1 MGRVGAGRNLDA
13 EQSREANC
21 QMLTRVGIAA
31 QRWSTTTPWTNVYG
45 VARSLLALAPAGT
58 LAFSAPGTLFRPAAG
73 LPPAPYCLGPGR
85 ISIFCLVPQD
95 RLWLAR
101 WLGAAILLVVA
112 SGWRPRFTALF
123 HWWIAFS
130 LFVSATI
137 PDGGDQATSV
147 LTLLMLPVALTDPR
161 RWHWQAL
168 PEQTPTAT
176 RHVLRLLALSALLVI
191 RVQVAGIYL
200 NSSIAKLAVTEWRD
214 GTAVYYWISQPVFG
228 APGWLHGILLAVVA
242 TSLGVIAMTW
252 GTLIL
257 EFTLG
262 IAIVMP
268 RRSWKYLLMA
278 GIMFHGSIALMMGLA
293 SFSIAMAGLAGVL
306 VPKQPPLLFYLMLVA
321 MIYNLAVMVANGQVS
336 DARAPRLALVTTVFD
351 QFFDVAFIAI
361 YATTGLARGNQVA
374 AYFPGLVEAVAY
386 FGVAGAVLSVGI
398 FFIGIT
404 LLDTASWYIGHAHIS
419 PSWLIGVTLI
429 ITLAAVTL
437 VTV

>member
-1 MGRVGAGRNLDA
+1 
-13 EQSREANC
+13 
-21 QMLTRVGIAA
+21 MLTRLGIAA

-45 VARSLLALAPAGT
+45 VARSLLALATAGT
-58 LAFSAPGTLFRPAAG
+58 LAFNSPGTLFRPAAG

-85 ISIFCLVPQD
+85 ISLFCLVPHD

-101 WLGAAILLVVA
+101 WLGVAILLVVA

-228 APGWLHGILLAVVA
+228 APGWLHGILLAVAA

-268 RRSWKYLLMA
+268 RRSWKYLLVA
-278 GIMFHGSIALMMGLA
+278 GILFHGSIALMMGLA
-293 SFSIAMAGLAGVL
+293 SFSIAMAGALILYLRPVDQSFNLNALA
-306 VPKQPPLLFYLMLVA
+306 Q
-321 MIYNLAVMVANGQVS
+321 MV
-336 DARAPRLALVTTVFD
+336 PRLARAGSRYDGKHRSILGGGSS
-351 QFFDVAFIAI
+351 APA
-361 YATTGLARGNQVA
+361 ARAVDRDALHASREPCPGAAAVA
-374 AYFPGLVEAVAY
+374 AGHHPPLGRDRLRRARRS
-386 FGVAGAVLSVGI
+386 AGAEAATAALLPDVG
-398 FFIGIT
+398 GDD
-404 LLDTASWYIGHAHIS
+404 LQPRGHGRER
-419 PSWLIGVTLI
+419 PG
-429 ITLAAVTL
+429 
-437 VTV
+437 

>member
-1 MGRVGAGRNLDA
+1 
-13 EQSREANC
+13 
-21 QMLTRVGIAA
+21 MLTRLGIAA

-45 VARSLLALAPAGT
+45 VARSLLALATAGT

-101 WLGAAILLVVA
+101 WLGVAILLVVA

-228 APGWLHGILLAVVA
+228 APGWLHGILLAVAA

-268 RRSWKYLLMA
+268 RRSWKYLLVA
-278 GIMFHGSIALMMGLA
+278 GILFHGSIALMMGLA
-293 SFSIAMAGLAGVL
+293 SFSIAMAGALILYLRPVDQSFNLNALAQMVHHWRGL
-306 VPKQPPLLFYLMLVA
+306 PVPLPA
-321 MIYNLAVMVANGQVS
+321 
-336 DARAPRLALVTTVFD
+336 ARASA
-351 QFFDVAFIAI
+351 
-361 YATTGLARGNQVA
+361 
-374 AYFPGLVEAVAY
+374 
-386 FGVAGAVLSVGI
+386 
-398 FFIGIT
+398 
-404 LLDTASWYIGHAHIS
+404 
-419 PSWLIGVTLI
+419 
-429 ITLAAVTL
+429 
-437 VTV
+437 